1 MAIIQISKI
10 QVRSGNLVDLPQLDE
25 AEFGWA
31 SDAKR
36 LFIGD
41 QAPIENVEVL
51 TGYSQISFSQI
62 DGSVGNLNIDANTL
76 ANGQILTYDGNNWVN
91 RGGLAGGLINLGNVE
106 NVKIGGGAIGYV
118 LETDG
123 SGNLSWTSKGV
134 ITLLIQNI
142 TQSINAVITFAQ
154 PFALSSGQK
163 VTITE
168 VVGMT
173 QVNGNDYYLG
183 NITSTTANLYTNPGL
198 TTPLDS
204 SGFSPYISNGKA
216 VATIINSSALAAGST
231 NSVQYNNAGILAGSA
246 NLIFTGSNLDL
257 IGTFSATANVI
268 AGNVYANSGTI
279 GASLLTG
286 TLTTTNQ
293 PNISNVGTLTGLNV
307 SSSVNAVSF
316 VSNVTTGTAPLTVAS
331 ATKVTNLNA
340 DFLDGYDSSSSATAA
355 TIVLRTGDGSI
366 IANLLYGTIATN
378 AQPNITSVGTLSSL
392 GVSGNITAANIT
404 ANTGVFTGNAAGL
417 TNIPGGNVT
426 GQVANALVA
435 GTVYTAAQPNITSVG
450 TLTSLAVTGTA
461 TLGTTNTTIL
471 TTGASANNGTI
482 TGNWTL
488 SSGSKLEAT
497 YADLAEYY
505 HADQSYDPGT
515 VLEFGGDFEVTVA
528 EDATNRVAGVVSS
541 NPAYVMNAT
550 CKGEHVV
557 AIALQGR
564 VPVKVKGKIRKGDMM
579 ISAGNGYARP
589 SNNPTVGSVIGKS
602 LENFDG
608 IEGIIEIAIGRL

>member
-91 RGGLAGGLINLGNVE
+91 RGGSAGGLINLGNVE

-142 TQSINAVITFAQ
+142 TQSTNAVITFAQ
-154 PFALSSGQK
+154 PFALSSGQA
-163 VTITE
+163 VTITDVE
-168 VVGMT
+168 GMT
-173 QVNGNDYYLG
+173 QVNSNTYYLG
-183 NITSTTANLYTNPGL
+183 NITSTTANLYIDQPL

-204 SGFSPYISNGKA
+204 SGFSPYTSNGKA
-216 VATIINSSALAAGST
+216 VATIINSSALAAGAT

-246 NLIFTGSNLDL
+246 NLTFTGSNLNLTGNLFVTGNVGIGIVNPAYKFVVSNSGAQGFEFDPVTGIYQVYNRSTLSYGEMLPYASNIRFFTGASPVERVSINSNGEVVVNKPTSGIPLTTNGVEIAFATTGEQPGYTQGAIALNSGTDSSPEGRGQGVFMWNYGKQATWYMGTAYANADIFMIGRKGSTVSVDTSTAQTTYADL
-257 IGTFSATANVI
+257 TIDS
-268 AGNVYANSGTI
+268 AGNVTLSG
-279 GASLLTG
+279 SLLT
-286 TLTTTNQ
+286 
-293 PNISNVGTLTGLNV
+293 
-307 SSSVNAVSF
+307 
-316 VSNVTTGTAPLTVAS
+316 TA
-331 ATKVTNLNA
+331 
-340 DFLDGYDSSSSATAA
+340 
-355 TIVLRTGDGSI
+355 
-366 IANLLYGTIATN
+366 
-378 AQPNITSVGTLSSL
+378 
-392 GVSGNITAANIT
+392 
-404 ANTGVFTGNAAGL
+404 
-417 TNIPGGNVT
+417 
-426 GQVANALVA
+426 
-435 GTVYTAAQPNITSVG
+435 
-450 TLTSLAVTGTA
+450 
-461 TLGTTNTTIL
+461 L
-471 TTGASANNGTI
+471 TTGASATNGTI

-515 VLEFGGDFEVTVA
+515 VLEFGGNFEVTVA

-608 IEGIIEIAIGRL
+608 AEGIIEIAIGRL